1 MGTTEQISSTIDR
14 LRLSSLFRSGGP
26 LILAYHGIGGAADGL
41 PVSAFEQQLDWI
53 VNSDFEVVALADA
66 VGSVGTAAAKRF
78 LAITFD
84 DGYQDYADLAV
95 PLLVARGLP
104 SINFVPANHIGA
116 YNRWD
121 EAHTPRRDI
130 MDSDALRRLP
140 TDLVEIGVHSA
151 NHRPMVGLSPSELHE
166 ETAAAKLTV
175 ERSSG
180 RPTRFFCYPYGR
192 LCDFDEAGE
201 QSVAAA
207 GFEAACSSHFGRT
220 NKIDQIM
227 SLRRV
232 TIEPDDDID
241 RFEQK
246 LAGSYDWLTV
256 KMHVDARRERRRADA
271 LT

>member
-1 MGTTEQISSTIDR
+1 MGTTEQISSTVDR
-14 LRLSSLFRSGGP
+14 LGLSALFRSRGP

-41 PVSAFEQQLDWI
+41 PVEAFEQQLDWI
-53 VNSDFEVVALADA
+53 VNSDYEVITLADA
-66 VGSVGTAAAKRF
+66 IASVGTAAAKRS

-95 PLLVARGLP
+95 PRLVELGLP

-130 MDSDALRRLP
+130 MDSAALRQLP
-140 TDLVEIGVHSA
+140 TDLVELGVHSA
-151 NHRPMVGLSPSELHE
+151 NHRPMVGLSPTELHE
-166 ETAAAKLTV
+166 ETVAAKVTV

-180 RPTRFFCYPYGR
+180 RPSRFFCYPYGR
-192 LCDFDEAGE
+192 LCDFDEASE
-201 QSVAAA
+201 RSVAAA

-220 NKIDQIM
+220 SSMDQLM

-232 TIEPDDDID
+232 TIEPDDDLD
-241 RFEQK
+241 RFQQK
-246 LAGSYDWLTV
+246 LSGSYDWLTV

-271 LT
+271 NA